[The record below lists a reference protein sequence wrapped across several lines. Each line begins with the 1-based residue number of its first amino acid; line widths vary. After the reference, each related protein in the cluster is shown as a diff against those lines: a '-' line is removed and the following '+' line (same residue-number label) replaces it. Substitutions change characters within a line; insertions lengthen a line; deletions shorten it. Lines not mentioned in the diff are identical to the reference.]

1 MGSACPQCLRIF
13 LVIYN
18 FLVVLIGLVILGFAV
33 FAYLEPAAQ
42 ELIEA
47 SGSRVI
53 ATTVIFILMGI
64 GTLTLIVALFGC
76 CGAYHES
83 AGLLATYFT
92 FLIIIFTVQVV
103 GATLGYV
110 YRDQLLVDSEP
121 TMRRG
126 VDEYFQQV
134 NPNTK
139 VRFMDSVQK
148 LLKCCGVTHPRD
160 YRNHI
165 PLACCNITTSSCQTT
180 PIEEEHVYSEGCI
193 RKYKLV
199 AEEFLHIFF
208 LVIVGITVFEIFGL
222 FTSIIM
228 CCSVRKYNTDYYEV
242 DYAANA

>member
-47 SGSRVI
+47 SGSR
-53 ATTVIFILMGI
+53 
-64 GTLTLIVALFGC
+64 
-76 CGAYHES
+76 S

-110 YRDQLLVDSEP
+110 YRDQLLVDAEP